1 MVTMTALVLLPGLD
15 GTGLLFADFVAEL
28 KQVAPEIEPIVV
40 RYPTGRALGYA
51 ELERIARESL
61 PVAQPFVLLGE
72 SFSGPIAISI
82 AASRPAGLVGLV
94 LVCTF
99 ARYPRQLF
107 RSLQRLA
114 PLVPVKGRIV
124 SLARKIAAQRPV
136 AASVEAKL
144 MEASA
149 QVSSEVFRERIKEL
163 LQIDVSEKVR
173 EIEASILDLR
183 SLRDGVVPNRAGNVI
198 RRSGKRVAVVEMDAP
213 HFVLQAMAKETAA
226 AIADFVRKTVA

>member
-1 MVTMTALVLLPGLD
+1 MAGIALVLLPGLD

-28 KQVAPEIEPIVV
+28 KKSAPEVEPIVV
-40 RYPTGRALGYA
+40 RYPTDHALGYA
-51 ELERIARESL
+51 ELERIAREAL
-61 PVAQPFVLLGE
+61 PKDRPFVLLGE

-82 AASRPAGLVGLV
+82 AASRPAALAGLV

-99 ARYPRQLF
+99 ARYPRRLF
-107 RSLQRLA
+107 RSLQQLA

-136 AASVEAKL
+136 AAAVEAKL

-149 QVSSEVFRERIKEL
+149 QVSSEVFRARVREL

-173 EIEASILDLR
+173 EIDVPILDLR
-183 SLRDGVVPNRAGNVI
+183 SLKDGVVPNRAGNLI
-198 RRSGKRVAVVEMDAP
+198 RRLGNRVTVVEMDAP
-213 HFVLQAMAKETAA
+213 HFVLQAMPKETAA
-226 AIADFVRKTVA
+226 MIADFVRKTTA